1 MHKAQK
7 LESELSLGPN
17 LLKEALSLSVLCP
30 WEDWDE
36 VEVAETSDSTISA
49 SSATLLRLREV
60 RSARALEMEILT
72 LSQVLLFFFLLKKMR
87 EIREML

>member
-1 MHKAQK
+1 M
-7 LESELSLGPN
+7 
-17 LLKEALSLSVLCP
+17 
-30 WEDWDE
+30 
-36 VEVAETSDSTISA
+36 EVAETSDSTISA
-49 SSATLLRLREV
+49 SSATLLRIREV

>member
-1 MHKAQK
+1 M
-7 LESELSLGPN
+7 
-17 LLKEALSLSVLCP
+17 SLSVLCP
-30 WEDWDE
+30 SEDWDE

-72 LSQVLLFFFLLKKMR
+72 LSQVLLFFPIEENERDSGNVVSGYYLPYQVHFLK
-87 EIREML
+87 

>member
-17 LLKEALSLSVLCP
+17 LLKEALSLSVLCSS
-30 WEDWDE
+30 EDWDE

-49 SSATLLRLREV
+49 SSASLLRL
-60 RSARALEMEILT
+60 
-72 LSQVLLFFFLLKKMR
+72 
-87 EIREML
+87 